1 MLQKRLN
8 QLKELLLTEAALVE
22 DMLQKSIQGL
32 LGKKI
37 DILHEVIEEDEPT
50 VNGLDIEIEKL
61 CTQIIAL
68 YQPEA
73 KLLRTILMII
83 KVNYDLE
90 RVGDHAVN
98 IAQSAV
104 DILPYEFKDVETIVK
119 ETAESALNMLQDSI
133 NAFIH
138 EDTSLA
144 KEVCERDEEV
154 DRLRDKCIK
163 KFTDL
168 ITHHPER
175 SIVFAH
181 LTRIVRS
188 LERVADLATNI
199 AEHALFMIKGEIIKH
214 GQDERL

>member
-1 MLQKRLN
+1 MLKERLN
-8 QLKELLLTEAALVE
+8 HLKELLLTEAALVE
-22 DMLQKSIQGL
+22 NMLKKSIQGL
-32 LGKKI
+32 MGKKI
-37 DILHEVIEEDEPT
+37 DILHEVIEEDEPM
-50 VNGLDIEIEKL
+50 VNGLDIEIDKL
-61 CTQIIAL
+61 STQISAL

-83 KVNYDLE
+83 KINYDLE

-104 DILPYEFKDVETIVK
+104 DLLPYNFAEVEPIIRQ
-119 ETAESALNMLQDSI
+119 TAEEALKMLQDSL

-138 EDTSLA
+138 EDEKLA
-144 KEVCERDEEV
+144 RDICQRDDVVDDLRDECINRFV
-154 DRLRDKCIK
+154 DLIK
-163 KFTDL
+163 KR
-168 ITHHPER
+168 PEM
-175 SIVFAH
+175 SVVFAH

-199 AEHALFMIKGEIIKH
+199 AENTIFVVKGEIVKH